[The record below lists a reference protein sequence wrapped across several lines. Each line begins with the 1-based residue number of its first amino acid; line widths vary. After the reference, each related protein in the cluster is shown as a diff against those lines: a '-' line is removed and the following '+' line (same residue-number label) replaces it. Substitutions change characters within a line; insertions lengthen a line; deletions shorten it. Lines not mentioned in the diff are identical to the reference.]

1 MRKKEQKIKTGQR
14 SNPPLPPF
22 AKGGMGGFLSFL
34 LLCLFASSSFAEMP
48 GKMGGNGNIRIYNY
62 QTGEFGEETY
72 RTSKGYDK
80 DALEKIYSLLR
91 SPDEQIIKIPIGL
104 IELLDDIQDHFN
116 AETVEIISGYRSPSY
131 NKTLRSNGRN
141 VASESWHTRGMAA
154 DIHLDEISEEA
165 ARDYAI
171 SLMRGGVGFYQAL
184 DFVHVDLGPVRT
196 WQETRPKERVLV
208 GVQANPNESWRVI
221 TDKNKY
227 HQGDIIKA
235 TVTNAGYE
243 KMPLTTNIWYER
255 FRKGDWTEHAI
266 LEKEKRKYKVKPG
279 ESVDFEFKAND
290 LPFGKY
296 RLVIFTSKD
305 FSIPPAYSN
314 EFYIKKE

>member
-1 MRKKEQKIKTGQR
+1 MRSKEAKIKTGQR

-22 AKGGMGGFLSFL
+22 AKGGMGGFLSLL
-34 LLCLFASSSFAEMP
+34 LLCLFASSSLAAAP
-48 GKMGGNGNIRIYNY
+48 GKMGGDGHILIYNY

-72 RTSKGYDK
+72 RTSRGYDK
-80 DALEKIYSLLR
+80 DALEKIYSLLK
-91 SPDEQIIKIPIGL
+91 SPDGQVIKIPTAL
-104 IELLDDIQDHFN
+104 IELLNDIQEHFG

-141 VASESWHTRGMAA
+141 VASESWHTKGMAA
-154 DIHLDEISEEA
+154 DIHLDEISEESV
-165 ARDYAI
+165 RDYVM
-171 SLMRGGVGFYQAL
+171 SLKRGGVGFYPAL
-184 DFVHVDLGPVRT
+184 NFVHADLGPVRT
-196 WQETRPKERVLV
+196 WQEADSKERVLV

-227 HQGDIIKA
+227 HQGDVIKA

-243 KMPLTTNIWYER
+243 KMVLTTNVWYER
-255 FRKGDWTEHAI
+255 FRKGDWTEHM
-266 LEKEKRKYKVKPG
+266 LLNKQKKKYKVKPQ
-279 ESVDFEFKAND
+279 ESVDFEFKANE